1 MKKRLLFSWL
11 GLALISVP
19 GVRAEDPKPAA
30 AAPAVTAAP
39 AAMPEKPDTELEKTM
54 SKMNKAWRKVRKD
67 TRDGKLT
74 PADATLVATVRT
86 GAGAA
91 TKLTPALEAD
101 QPAADQ
107 AKFHADYLAQMKKL
121 DEALVKLEAALTA
134 NDTAGATK
142 LVGEVGEIMKAGH
155 KEFKKPDEKH

>member
-1 MKKRLLFSWL
+1 MKNRLLFSLL
-11 GLALISVP
+11 GLTIISVP

-30 AAPAVTAAP
+30 APAAAPAP

-54 SKMNKAWRKVRKD
+54 SKMNKAWRQVRKN
-67 TRDGKLT
+67 TRDGKLS

-86 GAGAA
+86 GAEAA
-91 TKLTPALEAD
+91 AKLTPELEAD
-101 QPAADQ
+101 QPAADR

-121 DEALVKLEAALTA
+121 DDALTKLEAALTA

-142 LVGEVGEIMKAGH
+142 LVGEVGDLMKAGH